1 MPEWYRAAD
10 IFGAERRLPQEND
23 VQFRST
29 EIVRA
34 YGRSKE
40 MPASEQA
47 RKIYGVHFT
56 PSDIRRGLRAGVDVE
71 APELYHM
78 IRTGNIP
85 EPIRLQMM
93 EGNFKNPN
101 STKSIYNKEKWQFM
115 LFAPF
120 EISNKC
126 CSVMKKGPAHN
137 YGNKTQRHP
146 ITAEM
151 ASESKLRSQQW
162 INNGCNGFGMKRPK
176 STPMSFWFEQDVL
189 AYIKLNNIEIA
200 SPYGEIKAVYKDRI
214 TQVDGQM
221 NIADFAEFGVFD
233 REIPEFETTGCQRTG
248 CIACGFGVHLDKPSC
263 DRLYQIEK
271 LSNPKIL
278 DWILRGGA
286 FDEDGLWKPDRRG
299 LGFWFVY
306 EWVNRNGNLRN
317 VLEFPH
323 RQEYIE
329 KYSTPE
335 TDVYLNGGKKFITTK

>member
-1 MPEWYRAAD
+1 
-10 IFGAERRLPQEND
+10 
-23 VQFRST
+23 
-29 EIVRA
+29 
-34 YGRSKE
+34 
-40 MPASEQA
+40 
-47 RKIYGVHFT
+47 
-56 PSDIRRGLRAGVDVE
+56 
-71 APELYHM
+71 M

-162 INNGCNGFGMKRPK
+162 INNGCNGFDMKRPK

-200 SPYGEIKAVYKDRI
+200 SPYGEIKAIYRDRI

-233 REIPEFETTGCQRTG
+233 REIPEFETTGCGRTG
-248 CIACGFGVHLDKPSC
+248 CITCGFGIHLDKPSC
-263 DRLYQIEK
+263 NRLYQIER
-271 LSNPKIL
+271 LSNPKML

-323 RQEYIE
+323 RQEYIK

-335 TDVYLNGGKKFITTK
+335 TDVYLKDGKKFITTK